1 MIHLLILHLS
11 IQSTKAGYYSMLVWS
26 KNSTLFTLFIID
38 NLEGWEIDELKK
50 IANKIDYVY
59 KD

>member
-1 MIHLLILHLS
+1 
-11 IQSTKAGYYSMLVWS
+11 MLVWS

-50 IANKIDYVY
+50 IADKIDYVY